1 MNEYQKNAL
10 PYYYLTR
17 NHVTHGMIGRLHYS
31 LDYAHDDHINDLVCV
46 LTIAGLDKSA
56 SHTFSRPTDA
66 MIFVAGAEIACRKDC
81 VRKYGKMT
89 VTRALPYLVYVG
101 LEGTVISN
109 VYEAETWLEVYLDKS
124 PLGPFFPISGNV
136 KVVKVIPGDN
146 RTTILVQDASQ
157 I

>member
-1 MNEYQKNAL
+1 MNDYQKNVL
-10 PYYYLTR
+10 PYYQLTR
-17 NHVTHGMIGRLHYS
+17 NHITHGTIGRLHYS
-31 LDYAHDDHINDLVCV
+31 LDYTYNDHINNVMCT
-46 LTIAGLDKSA
+46 LTVAGLDKS
-56 SHTFSRPTDA
+56 SVQTFSCPKDA
-66 MIFVAGAEIACRKDC
+66 MIFVADADIACRKDC

-101 LEGTVISN
+101 LEGTVVSD